1 MIGPSEDAETLI
13 GFADMIDRR
22 LGPVSGRDAD
32 TIALMM
38 RRVASNVTAL
48 RKALGA
54 MVDRWERN
62 YTEERRPADMGRC
75 MSSSRE
81 GDVSSET
88 PMGALDWIQAPRP

>member
-48 RKALGA
+48 QKALGA
-54 MVDRWERN
+54 MVDRWEPDS
-62 YTEERRPADMGRC
+62 EGGDRRMWEDACRALGR
-75 MSSSRE
+75 
-81 GDVSSET
+81 ET
-88 PMGALDWIQAPRP
+88 